1 MELTIHNTAAI
12 ELTPVYP
19 SEELGLCHRT
29 IVVTRDAPSNERLV
43 LHLVSDRDDKL
54 GMSEEYLDTPMY
66 CDRPRAEVVEMLD
79 KLNRHEEAYRDEW
92 AHADAMRMDAYTKA
106 LRWVLGGKTPLV

>member
-1 MELTIHNTAAI
+1 MEMTIHNTAAI

-29 IVVTRDAPSNERLV
+29 IVVTRDEPSNERLV
-43 LHLVSDRDDKL
+43 LHLVSDRDHKL

-66 CDRPRAEVVEMLD
+66 CARTRAEVVEMLD
-79 KLNRHEEAYRDEW
+79 KLNRHEEAYRAEW
-92 AHADAMRMDAYTKA
+92 AHAEAMRTEAYAKA